1 MILRRVRLSQGAN
14 IVVKTALNCRQK
26 QRALTELELIE
37 GLKRGEESAF
47 RILVEQ
53 YQDLVYNTALGVVQ
67 NAADAEDVAQE
78 VFIQIFRSIGNFK
91 LEAKLSTW
99 IYRITTTRALDLLRA
114 RKSKKRFGLLKRLW
128 ETEEDNPMDSLED
141 FNHPGVALEQ
151 KENAAKLMEAIA
163 QLPENQ
169 KVAFV
174 LHKLEGLSYLEISEV
189 MGNTIPAVES
199 LMHRARLNLR
209 KLLEKKISTP

>member
-1 MILRRVRLSQGAN
+1 MVPQD
-14 IVVKTALNCRQK
+14 
-26 QRALTELELIE
+26 ELDLIE
-37 GLKRGEESAF
+37 RLKRGDESAF

-53 YQDLVYNTALGVVQ
+53 YQDLVYNTALGIVQ
-67 NAADAEDVAQE
+67 SESDAEDVAQE
-78 VFIQIFRSIGNFK
+78 VFIQVYRSIGSFK
-91 LEAKLSTW
+91 SEAKLSTW

-128 ETEEDNPMDSLED
+128 ETAEESPMENIQD
-141 FNHPGVALEQ
+141 FNHPGVSLER
-151 KENAAKLMEAIA
+151 KEEAAQLMTAIA

-174 LHKLEGLSYLEISEV
+174 LHKLEGLSYLEIAEV
-189 MGNTIPAVES
+189 MGNTLPAVES

-209 KLLEKKISTP
+209 KILEKKISTP

>member
-1 MILRRVRLSQGAN
+1 MVSQD
-14 IVVKTALNCRQK
+14 
-26 QRALTELELIE
+26 ELDLIE
-37 GLKRGEESAF
+37 RLKRGDESAF

-53 YQDLVYNTALGVVQ
+53 YQDLVYNTALGIVQ
-67 NAADAEDVAQE
+67 NESDAEDVAQE
-78 VFIQIFRSIGNFK
+78 VFIQVYRSIGSFK
-91 LEAKLSTW
+91 SEAKLSTW

-128 ETEEDNPMDSLED
+128 ETAEESPMENIQD
-141 FNHPGVALEQ
+141 FNHPGVSLER
-151 KENAAKLMEAIA
+151 KEEAAQLMTAIA

-174 LHKLEGLSYLEISEV
+174 LHKLEGLSYLEIAEV
-189 MGNTIPAVES
+189 MGNTLPAVES

-209 KLLEKKISTP
+209 KILEKKISTP

>member
-1 MILRRVRLSQGAN
+1 MVPQD
-14 IVVKTALNCRQK
+14 
-26 QRALTELELIE
+26 ELELIE
-37 GLKRGEESAF
+37 RLKQGDEAAF
-47 RILVEQ
+47 RTLVER

-67 NAADAEDVAQE
+67 NESDAEDVAQE
-78 VFIQIFRSIGNFK
+78 VFIQVYRSIGSFK
-91 LEAKLSTW
+91 SEAKLSTW

-128 ETEEDNPMDSLED
+128 ETPEESPVENIQD
-141 FNHPGVALEQ
+141 FNHPGVSLER
-151 KENAAKLMEAIA
+151 KEEAAQLMAAIA

-174 LHKLEGLSYLEISEV
+174 LHKLEGLSYLEIAEV
-189 MGNTIPAVES
+189 MGNTLPAVES

-209 KLLEKKISTP
+209 KILEKKISTP

>member
-1 MILRRVRLSQGAN
+1 MVSQD
-14 IVVKTALNCRQK
+14 
-26 QRALTELELIE
+26 ELDLIE
-37 GLKRGEESAF
+37 RLKRGEESAF
-47 RILVEQ
+47 RSLVEQ

-67 NAADAEDVAQE
+67 NESDAEDVAQE
-78 VFIQIFRSIGNFK
+78 VFIQVFRSIGTFK
-91 LEAKLSTW
+91 SEAKLSTW

-128 ETEEDNPMDSLED
+128 ETEEESPVENISD
-141 FNHPGVALEQ
+141 FNHPGVSLER
-151 KENAAKLMEAIA
+151 KEEAAQLITAIA

-174 LHKLEGLSYLEISEV
+174 LHKLEGLSYLEIAEV
-189 MGNTIPAVES
+189 MGNTLPAVES

-209 KLLEKKISTP
+209 KILEKKISAP

>member
-26 QRALTELELIE
+26 QCALTELELIE

>member
-1 MILRRVRLSQGAN
+1 MVPQD
-14 IVVKTALNCRQK
+14 
-26 QRALTELELIE
+26 ELELIE
-37 GLKRGEESAF
+37 RLKRGDEAAF
-47 RILVEQ
+47 RTLVER

-67 NAADAEDVAQE
+67 NESDAEDVAQE
-78 VFIQIFRSIGNFK
+78 VFIQVYRSIGSFK
-91 LEAKLSTW
+91 SEAKLSTW

-128 ETEEDNPMDSLED
+128 ETPEESPVENIQD
-141 FNHPGVALEQ
+141 FNHPGVSLER
-151 KENAAKLMEAIA
+151 KEEAAQLMAAIA

-174 LHKLEGLSYLEISEV
+174 LHKLEGLSYLEIAEV
-189 MGNTIPAVES
+189 MGNTLPAVES

-209 KLLEKKISTP
+209 KILEKKISIP

>member
-1 MILRRVRLSQGAN
+1 MVPQD
-14 IVVKTALNCRQK
+14 
-26 QRALTELELIE
+26 ELELIE
-37 GLKRGEESAF
+37 RLKQGDEAAF
-47 RILVEQ
+47 RTLVER

-67 NAADAEDVAQE
+67 NDSDAEDVAQE
-78 VFIQIFRSIGNFK
+78 VFIQVYRSIGSFK
-91 LEAKLSTW
+91 SEAKLSTW

-128 ETEEDNPMDSLED
+128 ETPEESPVENIQD
-141 FNHPGVALEQ
+141 FNHPGVSLER
-151 KENAAKLMEAIA
+151 KEQAAQLMAAIA

-174 LHKLEGLSYLEISEV
+174 LHKLEGLSYLEIAEV
-189 MGNTIPAVES
+189 MGNTLPAIES

-209 KLLEKKISTP
+209 KILEKKISIP